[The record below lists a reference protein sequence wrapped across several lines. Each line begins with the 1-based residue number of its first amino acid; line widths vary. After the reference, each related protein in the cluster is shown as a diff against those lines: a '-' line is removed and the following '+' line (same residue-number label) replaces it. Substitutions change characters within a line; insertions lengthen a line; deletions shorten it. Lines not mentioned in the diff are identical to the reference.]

1 MEFPA
6 YFEADP
12 LEECPEMFTVTI
24 PGLAEQGGV
33 GVTCAATLAEARK
46 MAVDL
51 VDTWLVLHDDAGR
64 PLPSRNLEQAKL
76 QLATVPMG

>member
-12 LEECPEMFTVTI
+12 LETMPRLTSATI
-24 PGLAEQGGV
+24 PGLADQGGQA
-33 GVTCAATLAEARK
+33 VTCGPSMAEARR

-51 VDTWLVLHDDAGR
+51 VDTWLVLA
-64 PLPSRNLEQAKL
+64 
-76 QLATVPMG
+76 